1 MFITKNDGYIVA
13 FGKAETEESTEE
25 YIRLTEVMK
34 SKPIAES
41 GFDYRLKEDLTWEL
55 FELPVSEETPEAT
68 EATEADYIS
77 ALEDLGVNFN
87 G

>member
-1 MFITKNDGYIVA
+1 MFITKNEGYIVA
-13 FGKAETEESTEE
+13 FGKAETEEATEE

-55 FELPVSEETPEAT
+55 YELPITEDTPTEE
-68 EATEADYIS
+68 EATEADYKAQAYDI
-77 ALEDLGVNFN
+77 LMGVNE
-87 G
+87 